1 MKNAGVWSGI
11 IIMCIGGIFL
21 WGSLGLKYS
30 SPVGPGPGLFPFWLS
45 IILICVSPFYI
56 WESIKK
62 DVILLSD
69 VIPRGKEL
77 KSLVGIAISPVVFM
91 VLVPFTGF
99 CIAGTVL
106 MLMLLMRE
114 YKWQS
119 ALAISLITAIVTFLL
134 FNSFLD
140 VPLPVNAFGW

>member
-1 MKNAGVWSGI
+1 
-11 IIMCIGGIFL
+11 MCIGGIFL
-21 WGSLGLKYS
+21 WGSLSLQYS

-45 IILICVSPFYI
+45 LILICVSPFYI
-56 WESIKK
+56 WESIKT
-62 DVILLSD
+62 VVLLFSE

-77 KSLVGIAISPVVFM
+77 KSLVGIAIAPVVFM
-91 VLVPFTGF
+91 VIVPFTGF

-106 MLMLLMRE
+106 MLMLLLRE

-119 ALAISLITAIVTFLL
+119 ALAISLITSIATFLL
-134 FNSFLD
+134 FETFLD